1 VEFVVTAHDHRDA
14 GALDRRTAVRPQH
27 LEVVGELVKKG
38 HIYCAAALLDDAQR
52 MVGSIFICDFPSR
65 EELDAW
71 VQNDPYVTGNVWDT
85 IEVTPCAVGP
95 FFKKKQ

>member
-1 VEFVVTAHDHRDA
+1 MEFVVTAHDHRDE
-14 GALDRRTAVRPQH
+14 GALERRIAARPQH
-27 LEVVGELVKKG
+27 LAVVGELVKNG

-52 MVGSIFICDFPSR
+52 MVGSVFICEFPSR

-71 VQNDPYVTGNVWDT
+71 LRSDPYVAARVWETVD
-85 IEVTPCAVGP
+85 VRACAVGP